1 VALRRTYTEAM
12 RWGVIAVLAALL
24 AAGVSACSARE
35 PGTLEVP
42 GDYDSI
48 QAAVDHAVPGDLILI
63 APGTYQEAVEVDVD
77 DITIRGLDRNEV
89 VLDGGHDLRSGI
101 VVRADG
107 VSVEN
112 LTVHS
117 YRLNGVI
124 FTGSGELGHFEDDYR
139 NLPELDENGT
149 VPHLERFRIAY
160 VTSYNNG
167 LYGLYAFQS
176 RNGVIEQSYASGHP
190 DSGLYV
196 GQCSPCNT
204 VVDGV
209 TMENNAIGYEG
220 TNATGD
226 VYIVRSVFRGNRL
239 GVTPN
244 SQTQELLSPQRE
256 TYVVGNLV
264 VDNDNPD
271 TPPIARGFFGGGIAI
286 GGGEADYVARNRVS
300 GHDAF
305 GIGVISLNPFEPESN
320 IVEGNVLSDNRVD
333 LVYSPSASVTTS
345 LGNCFAANDFAS
357 SIPASVEDLMPCPG
371 VDGPVAL
378 EDLLLPR
385 APKGVDY
392 RDMKAPPAQPGMPG
406 DLRAR
411 PAPLP
416 SQPTF
421 PDLASI
427 GVPDA

>member
-1 VALRRTYTEAM
+1 M
-12 RWGVIAVLAALL
+12 RWGVLAVVAAVIA
-24 AAGVSACSARE
+24 GTMSACAPRE
-35 PGTLEVP
+35 PTTLEVP
-42 GDYDSI
+42 GDYASI
-48 QAAVDHAVPGDLILI
+48 QAAVDHAVAGDLILL
-63 APGTYQEAVEVDVD
+63 APGTYHEAVEVDVQ

-89 VLDGGHDLRSGI
+89 VLDGQHELRSGI

-176 RNGVIEQSYASGHP
+176 RNGVVENSYASGHP

-204 VVDGV
+204 VVDGIV
-209 TMENNAIGYEG
+209 MENNAIGYEG

-244 SQTQELLSPQRE
+244 SQTQELLSPQRD

-264 VDNDNPD
+264 VENDNPD
-271 TPPIARGFFGGGIAI
+271 TPPIARGFFGGGIAV
-286 GGGEADYVARNRVS
+286 GGGVADYIARNRVV
-300 GHDAF
+300 GHEGF
-305 GIGVISLNPFEPESN
+305 GIGVISLNPFDPESN
-320 IVEGNVLSDNRVD
+320 IVEGNVLSDNRID
-333 LVYSPSASVTTS
+333 LVYAPSAAVTTS
-345 LGNCFAANDFAS
+345 LGNCFESNDFTVS
-357 SIPASVEDLMPCPG
+357 LPADIETFMPCPG
-371 VDGPVAL
+371 ADIPVAL
-378 EDLLLPR
+378 EELFLPR

-392 RDMKAPPAQPGMPG
+392 RDMPAPPVQPQMQG

-411 PAPLP
+411 PALLP
-416 SQPTF
+416 AQPTF

>member
-1 VALRRTYTEAM
+1 M
-12 RWGVIAVLAALL
+12 RWGVVAVVAILVAASL
-24 AAGVSACSARE
+24 SACAARE

-42 GDYDSI
+42 GDYATI
-48 QAAVDHAVPGDLILI
+48 QAAVEHAVPGDLILVS
-63 APGTYQEAVEVDVD
+63 PGTYHEAVEVGVE
-77 DITIRGLDRNEV
+77 DITIRGLDRNAV
-89 VLDGGHDLRSGI
+89 ILDGQHDLRSGI

-107 VSVEN
+107 VSIEN

-271 TPPIARGFFGGGIAI
+271 TPPIARGFFGGGIAV
-286 GGGEADYVARNRVS
+286 GGGVADYIARNRVS

-305 GIGVISLNPFEPESN
+305 GIGVITLNPFDPESN
-320 IVEGNVLSDNRVD
+320 IVEGNLLSDNRVD
-333 LVYSPSASVTTS
+333 LVYAPSSSVTTS
-345 LGNCFAANDFAS
+345 LANCFASNEFTS
-357 SIPASVEDLMPCPG
+357 SIPAAIEEFMPCPG
-371 VDGPVAL
+371 ADGPVAL

-385 APKGVDY
+385 APRGVDY
-392 RDMKAPPAQPGMPG
+392 RDMAAPPAQPQMPG
-406 DLRAR
+406 DVRAR

-416 SQPTF
+416 AQPSF

>member
-1 VALRRTYTEAM
+1 M
-12 RWGVIAVLAALL
+12 RWGVVALVVAIVTATLAAC
-24 AAGVSACSARE
+24 APRE
-35 PGTLEVP
+35 PATFEVP
-42 GDYDSI
+42 GDYATI
-48 QAAVDHAVPGDLILI
+48 QAAVDKAVPGDLILI
-63 APGTYQEAVEVDVD
+63 APGTYHEAVEVDTA
-77 DITIRGLDRNEV
+77 DITLRGLDRNAV
-89 VLDGGHDLRSGI
+89 ILDGKHELRSGI

-107 VSVEN
+107 VTVEN

-176 RNGVIEQSYASGHP
+176 RNGVVEHSYASGHP

-204 VVDGV
+204 VVDGIV
-209 TMENNAIGYEG
+209 MENNAIGYEG

-271 TPPIARGFFGGGIAI
+271 TPPIARGFFGGGIAV
-286 GGGEADYVARNRVS
+286 GGGVADYIARNRVS

-305 GIGVISLNPFEPESN
+305 GIGVISLNPFDPESN
-320 IVEGNVLSDNRVD
+320 IVEGNVLSDNRLD
-333 LVYSPSASVTTS
+333 LVYAPSVAVTTT
-345 LGNCFAANDFAS
+345 LGNCFASNEFTAS
-357 SIPASVEDLMPCPG
+357 LPGDIETLMPCPG
-371 VDGPVAL
+371 ADGPVAL
-378 EDLLLPR
+378 EELLLPR

-392 RDMKAPPAQPGMPG
+392 RDMPAPPAQPQMPG
-406 DLRAR
+406 DLRTR
-411 PAPLP
+411 PGTLP
-416 SQPTF
+416 AQPNF